1 MSIDMKYKSYTVF
14 VSHSW
19 DYDEQLKK
27 LKSLIEKN
35 GTIAIN
41 YSEVTVDDR
50 INSEERDY
58 IRRVLKN
65 KIISSDVFL
74 VMAGMYTSYSDW
86 MKWEIKTAKENNIPI
101 IAVKPRG
108 AERIPVIIQD
118 NADVIVG
125 WNSNTIVNNII
136 EAIEDI

>member
-1 MSIDMKYKSYTVF
+1 MTTKNYTAF

-19 DYDEQLKK
+19 DYDKQLKN

-35 GTIAIN
+35 STITID
-41 YSEVTVDDR
+41 YSEVTVDNR
-50 INSEERDY
+50 INSEQRDY
-58 IRRVLKN
+58 IQGVLK
-65 KIISSDVFL
+65 KRIISSDVFL

-86 MKWEIKTAKENNIPI
+86 MKWEIETAKKNNIPV

-108 AERIPVIIQD
+108 AERIPVIIQE

-125 WNSNTIVNNII
+125 WNSNSIVNNII
-136 EAIEDI
+136 SAIENSSV

>member
-1 MSIDMKYKSYTVF
+1 MTTKNYTVF

-19 DYDEQLKK
+19 DYDKQLSN

-35 GTIAIN
+35 STITID
-41 YSEVTVDDR
+41 YSEVTVDAPID
-50 INSEERDY
+50 SEDSAY

-65 KIISSDVFL
+65 RIISSDVFL

-86 MKWEIKTAKENNIPI
+86 MKWEIETAKKNSIPI

-108 AERIPVIIQD
+108 AERIPLIIQN

-136 EAIEDI
+136 EAIEKY

>member
-1 MSIDMKYKSYTVF
+1 
-14 VSHSW
+14 W
-19 DYDEQLKK
+19 DYDKQLAN

-35 GTIAIN
+35 STITID
-41 YSEVTVDDR
+41 YSEVTVDNR
-50 INSEERDY
+50 INSEQRDY
-58 IRRVLKN
+58 IRGVLK
-65 KIISSDVFL
+65 KRIISSDVFL

-86 MKWEIKTAKENNIPI
+86 MKWEIETAKKNKVPV

-125 WNSNTIVNNII
+125 WNSNSIVNNII
-136 EAIEDI
+136 TAIENS

>member
-1 MSIDMKYKSYTVF
+1 MTTKNYTAF

-19 DYDEQLKK
+19 DYDNQLKN

-35 GTIAIN
+35 STITID
-41 YSEVTVDDR
+41 YSEVTVDNR
-50 INSEERDY
+50 INSEQRDY
-58 IRRVLKN
+58 IRGVLK
-65 KIISSDVFL
+65 KRIISSDVFL

-86 MKWEIKTAKENNIPI
+86 MKWEIETAKKNNIPV

-108 AERIPVIIQD
+108 AERIPVIIQE

-125 WNSNTIVNNII
+125 WNSNSIVNNII
-136 EAIEDI
+136 SAIENSSV

>member
-1 MSIDMKYKSYTVF
+1 MTTKNHTAF

-19 DYDEQLKK
+19 DYDNQLKN

-35 GTIAIN
+35 STITID
-41 YSEVTVDDR
+41 YSEVTVDNR
-50 INSEERDY
+50 INSEQRDY
-58 IRRVLKN
+58 IRGVLK
-65 KIISSDVFL
+65 KRIISSDVFL

-86 MKWEIKTAKENNIPI
+86 MKWEIETAKKNNIPV

-108 AERIPVIIQD
+108 AERIPVIIQE

-125 WNSNTIVNNII
+125 WNSNSIVNNII
-136 EAIEDI
+136 SAIENSSV

>member
-1 MSIDMKYKSYTVF
+1 MTVKNYTAF

-19 DYDEQLKK
+19 DYDKQLKNM
-27 LKSLIEKN
+27 KSLIEKK
-35 GTIAIN
+35 GTITID
-41 YSEVTVDDR
+41 YSEVTVDKP
-50 INSEERDY
+50 INSENGAY
-58 IRRVLKN
+58 IRKVLKN
-65 KIISSDVFL
+65 KIIKSDVFL

-86 MKWEIKTAKENNIPI
+86 MKWEIETAKENKIPI

-125 WNSNTIVNNII
+125 WNSDSIVNNII
-136 EAIEDI
+136 EAIEKL

>member
-1 MSIDMKYKSYTVF
+1 MVVKTHTVF

-19 DYDEQLKK
+19 DYDKQLKSM
-27 LKSLIEKN
+27 KSLIEKK
-35 GTIAIN
+35 GTITID
-41 YSEVTVDDR
+41 YSEVTVDKP
-50 INSEERDY
+50 INSEDVTY

-65 KIISSDVFL
+65 KIINSDVFL

-86 MKWEIKTAKENNIPI
+86 MQWEIDTAKENRVPI

-108 AERIPVIIQD
+108 AERIPVIIQN

-125 WNSNTIVNNII
+125 WNSNSIVNNII
-136 EAIEDI
+136 AAIEKF

>member
-1 MSIDMKYKSYTVF
+1 MTTKNYTVF

-19 DYDEQLKK
+19 DYDKQLSN

-35 GTIAIN
+35 STITID
-41 YSEVTVDDR
+41 YSEVTVDAPID
-50 INSEERDY
+50 SEDSAY

-65 KIISSDVFL
+65 RIISSDVFL

-86 MKWEIKTAKENNIPI
+86 MQWEIETAKKNSIPI

-108 AERIPVIIQD
+108 AERIPLIIQN

-125 WNSNTIVNNII
+125 WNSSTIVNNII
-136 EAIEDI
+136 EAIEKY

>member
-1 MSIDMKYKSYTVF
+1 MTTKNYTVF

-19 DYDEQLKK
+19 DYDKQLSN

-35 GTIAIN
+35 STITID
-41 YSEVTVDDR
+41 YSEVTVDAPID
-50 INSEERDY
+50 SEDSAY

-65 KIISSDVFL
+65 RITSSDVFL

-86 MKWEIKTAKENNIPI
+86 MQWEIETAKKNSIPI

-108 AERIPVIIQD
+108 AERIPLIIQN

-125 WNSNTIVNNII
+125 WNSSTIVKNII
-136 EAIEDI
+136 EAIEKY

>member
-1 MSIDMKYKSYTVF
+1 MTTKNYTVF

-19 DYDEQLKK
+19 DYDKQLSN

-35 GTIAIN
+35 STITID
-41 YSEVTVDDR
+41 YSEVTVDAPID
-50 INSEERDY
+50 SEDSAY

-86 MKWEIKTAKENNIPI
+86 MKWEIETAKKNSIPI

-108 AERIPVIIQD
+108 AERIPLIIQN

-125 WNSNTIVNNII
+125 WNSNTIVSNII
-136 EAIEDI
+136 EAIEKY

>member
-1 MSIDMKYKSYTVF
+1 F

-19 DYDEQLKK
+19 DYDKQLKN

-35 GTIAIN
+35 STITID
-41 YSEVTVDDR
+41 YSEVTVDNR
-50 INSEERDY
+50 INSEQRDY
-58 IRRVLKN
+58 IRGVLK
-65 KIISSDVFL
+65 KRIISSDVFL

-86 MKWEIKTAKENNIPI
+86 MKWEIETAKKNNIPV

-108 AERIPVIIQD
+108 AERIPVIIQE

-125 WNSNTIVNNII
+125 WNSNSIVNNII
-136 EAIEDI
+136 SAIENSSV

>member
-1 MSIDMKYKSYTVF
+1 MSIKKYTVF

-19 DYDEQLKK
+19 DYDKQLKNM
-27 LKSLIEKN
+27 KSLIEKKD
-35 GTIAIN
+35 TITIE
-41 YSEVTVDDR
+41 YSEVTVDKP
-50 INSEERDY
+50 INSEDTAY

-65 KIISSDVFL
+65 KIINSDVFL

-86 MKWEIKTAKENNIPI
+86 MQWEIDTAKENGIPI

-118 NADVIVG
+118 NADIIVG
-125 WNSNTIVNNII
+125 WNSDSIVNNII
-136 EAIEDI
+136 EAIEKF

>member
-1 MSIDMKYKSYTVF
+1 MTTKNYTVF

-19 DYDEQLKK
+19 DYDKQLSN

-35 GTIAIN
+35 STITID
-41 YSEVTVDDR
+41 YSEVTVDAPID
-50 INSEERDY
+50 SEDSAY

-65 KIISSDVFL
+65 RITSSDVFL

-86 MKWEIKTAKENNIPI
+86 MQWEIETAKKNSIPI

-108 AERIPVIIQD
+108 AERIPLIIQN

-125 WNSNTIVNNII
+125 WNSSTIVKNII
-136 EAIEDI
+136 EAIENY